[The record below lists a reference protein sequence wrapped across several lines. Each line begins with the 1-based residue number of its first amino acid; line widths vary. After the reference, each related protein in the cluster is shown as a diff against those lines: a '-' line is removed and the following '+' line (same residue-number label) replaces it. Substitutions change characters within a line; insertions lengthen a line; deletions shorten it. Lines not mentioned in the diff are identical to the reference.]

1 MFTRVWIYKEDRIM
15 SLDTV
20 LKIGNIL
27 RNSKEEMSFSKA
39 IESCKCKDGCW
50 PFCLCL
56 PVDKDFNII
65 FDRASIVPENKRNS
79 LFYLTY
85 KTSNYDRV
93 CRYIYGDIYYSVKG
107 TLSKNGSI
115 NKPKEDGYYRL
126 GESQNKNSFNLGNAE
141 YKSICSSSDFSPEE
155 KKVFQ
160 QLRTGLAKEQILIE
174 RILKYAPAIIKYFE
188 NENVSSFKEYIENED
203 NLKDICCTINK
214 ENNKKEL
221 KKSAEAKSEEELLQ
235 LNSASIFLHFS
246 YEDSNGN
253 EKSWYDFSNTLE
265 LVIREMQKKYVDD
278 KNKERLVLKK
288 SLWPTICSGDDKND
302 IQFPNFDL
310 ENRYKTRVFTES
322 EIEDLFYGDE
332 YAKKNGKKISDSKY
346 KLIVLPC
353 GDNLKAED
361 LKLFQEKRNEPAI
374 VSANE
379 YKDDLISSILEDSS
393 TFTSFDFIFA
403 KKERTKADDT
413 YLMEISNITLSAL
426 NRVNKRNKEIA
437 DKVYAERNKEIK
449 IDKLERNKEKK
460 EDYSPICNS
469 FRNLL
474 GDVQMNNTTGK
485 AEIVASK
492 KYESQILK
500 VLPLI
505 YKEDYYNDPYLLHS
519 FVTNVE
525 SATRLGNGSFWCKI
539 LKYDLMFIL
548 SIQNNKQNKFME
560 ITNSCSFKLGFKIG
574 KMAQPLR
581 FIGSFEKNYVGL
593 LSRRVSTKEDC
604 IRFVT
609 DLCQKLVM
617 HDSVWSV
624 MSAEVFDDLAKLP
637 EDKYDKDELSF
648 GFLDGYFK
656 YESTDKKKV
665 FQKRLEKIMK
675 DYSDDED
682 LKEPISKLNLI
693 VNEIKHND

>member
-1 MFTRVWIYKEDRIM
+1 M

-79 LFYLTY
+79 LFHLTY

-155 KKVFQ
+155 KQVFQ

-310 ENRYKTRVFTES
+310 GNRYKTRVFTES

-492 KYESQILK
+492 KYESHILK

-525 SATRLGNGSFWCKI
+525 SATRIGGGSFWCKI

-624 MSAEVFDDLAKLP
+624 MSAEVIDDLARLP

-656 YESTDKKKV
+656 YEPTDKKKD
-665 FQKRLEKIMK
+665 FQKRLEKIIK

-682 LKEPISKLNLI
+682 LKESVSKLNLI
-693 VNEIKHND
+693 VEDVKLNNKKI

>member
-1 MFTRVWIYKEDRIM
+1 M

-27 RNSKEEMSFSKA
+27 RNSKDKMSFSKN
-39 IESCKCKDGCW
+39 IVSCPKDEKGCW

-65 FDRASIVPENKRNS
+65 FDKASIVPENQRNS
-79 LFYLTY
+79 LFCLKY
-85 KTSNYDRV
+85 KTSNSDSV

-107 TLSKNGSI
+107 TLGKNGSI
-115 NKPKEDGYYRL
+115 NKPKEDGYYKL
-126 GESQNKNSFNLGNAE
+126 GESQNKNSFNFGTAKCKE
-141 YKSICSSSDFSPEE
+141 IYSSPDFSSEE
-155 KKVFQ
+155 INEFKQ
-160 QLRTGLAKEQILIE
+160 IRTGLAKEQTLIE

-203 NLKDICCTINK
+203 NLKNICCTINK
-214 ENNKKEL
+214 ENNKKKLEKL
-221 KKSAEAKSEEELLQ
+221 SEAKGDAELLW

-246 YEDSNGN
+246 YEDENGHP
-253 EKSWYDFSNTLE
+253 KSWYDFANSLQLITRNMITE
-265 LVIREMQKKYVDD
+265 FVDK
-278 KNKERLVLKK
+278 KNKEGIVLNK
-288 SLWPTICSGDDKND
+288 SLWPTICSGNEKND

-310 ENRYKTRVFTES
+310 GNRYKTRVFTES
-322 EIEDLFYGDE
+322 EIEDLFYVDQ
-332 YAKKNGKKISDSKY
+332 YAKKGKKIDDDSDY

-361 LKLFQEKRNEPAI
+361 LILFQEKRNESAI

-379 YKDDLISSILEDSS
+379 YKDDLISSILEDCT

-403 KKERTKADDT
+403 KDGGTKPDDT
-413 YLMEISNITLSAL
+413 YLIEISNITRSTL
-426 NRVNKRNKEIA
+426 NRVNSRNANIA
-437 DKVYAERNKEIK
+437 HQVYAERNKEIK

-460 EDYSPICNS
+460 EDNSLSICKS

-474 GDVQMNNTTGK
+474 GDVQLDATGK
-485 AEIVASK
+485 VKIAASK
-492 KYESQILK
+492 KYESHILK

-505 YKEDYYNDPYLLHS
+505 YKENYYNDPYLLHS

-525 SATRLGNGSFWCKI
+525 STTRIGDGSFWCKI

-624 MSAEVFDDLAKLP
+624 MSAGWL
-637 EDKYDKDELSF
+637 
-648 GFLDGYFK
+648 
-656 YESTDKKKV
+656 
-665 FQKRLEKIMK
+665 FQI
-675 DYSDDED
+675 
-682 LKEPISKLNLI
+682 
-693 VNEIKHND
+693 

>member
-1 MFTRVWIYKEDRIM
+1 M

-27 RNSKEEMSFSKA
+27 RNSKEKMSFSKN
-39 IESCKCKDGCW
+39 IVSCPKDEKGCW

-65 FDRASIVPENKRNS
+65 FDKASIVPENKRNS
-79 LFYLTY
+79 LFYLKY
-85 KTSNYDRV
+85 ITSNNDKSFK
-93 CRYIYGDIYYSVKG
+93 YIYGDIYYTVKG
-107 TLSKNGSI
+107 ALGKNGSI
-115 NKPKEDGYYRL
+115 NEPKECGYYRL
-126 GESQNKNSFNLGNAE
+126 AASKSGSSFNIGTATCKE
-141 YKSICSSSDFSPEE
+141 IYSSPDFSPEE
-155 KKVFQ
+155 IKEFKQ
-160 QLRTGLAKEQILIE
+160 IRTGLAKELTLIE

-203 NLKDICCTINK
+203 NLKNICCTINK
-214 ENNKKEL
+214 ENNKKKLDKL
-221 KKSAEAKSEEELLQ
+221 KEAKSDEELLL

-265 LVIREMQKKYVDD
+265 LVIREMHKKYVDD

-469 FRNLL
+469 FHNLL

-492 KYESQILK
+492 KYESHILK
-500 VLPLI
+500 VLPLV
-505 YKEDYYNDPYLLHS
+505 YKEDYYNDPSLLHS
-519 FVTNVE
+519 FVANVE
-525 SATRLGNGSFWCKI
+525 SATRIGDGSFWCKI

-560 ITNSCSFKLGFKIG
+560 ITNSCSFKLGSKIG

-624 MSAEVFDDLAKLP
+624 MSAEVFDDLANIS
-637 EDKYDKDELSF
+637 ESEYDKDELSF

-656 YESTDKKKV
+656 YEPTDKKKE

-682 LKEPISKLNLI
+682 LKESVSKLNLI
-693 VNEIKHND
+693 VNEIMK

>member
-1 MFTRVWIYKEDRIM
+1 M

-27 RNSKEEMSFSKA
+27 RNSKEKMSFSKN
-39 IESCKCKDGCW
+39 IVSCPKDEKGCW

-65 FDRASIVPENKRNS
+65 FDKASIVPENKRNS
-79 LFYLTY
+79 LFYLKY
-85 KTSNYDRV
+85 ITSNNDKSFK
-93 CRYIYGDIYYSVKG
+93 YIYGDIYYSVKG
-107 TLSKNGSI
+107 ALGKNDSI
-115 NKPKEDGYYRL
+115 NEPKECGYYRL
-126 GESQNKNSFNLGNAE
+126 AASKSGSSFNIGTATCKE
-141 YKSICSSSDFSPEE
+141 IYSSPDFSPEE
-155 KKVFQ
+155 IKEFKQ
-160 QLRTGLAKEQILIE
+160 IRTGLAKELTLIE

-203 NLKDICCTINK
+203 NLKNICCTINK
-214 ENNKKEL
+214 ENNKKKL
-221 KKSAEAKSEEELLQ
+221 EAKSDEELLL

-265 LVIREMQKKYVDD
+265 LVIREMHKKYVDD

-469 FRNLL
+469 FHNLL

-485 AEIVASK
+485 AEIVSSK
-492 KYESQILK
+492 KYESHILK
-500 VLPLI
+500 VLPLV
-505 YKEDYYNDPYLLHS
+505 YKEDYYNDPSLLHS
-519 FVTNVE
+519 FVANVE
-525 SATRLGNGSFWCKI
+525 SATRIGDGSFWCKI

-581 FIGSFEKNYVGL
+581 KFIGSFEKNYVGL

-624 MSAEVFDDLAKLP
+624 MSAEVFDDLANIS
-637 EDKYDKDELSF
+637 ESEYDKDELSF

-656 YESTDKKKV
+656 YEPTDKKKE

-682 LKEPISKLNLI
+682 LKESVSKLNLI
-693 VNEIKHND
+693 VNEIKNKN

>member
-1 MFTRVWIYKEDRIM
+1 M

-27 RNSKEEMSFSKA
+27 RNSKEKMSFSNA
-39 IESCKCKDGCW
+39 IVSCPKDNKGCW

-65 FDRASIVPENKRNS
+65 FDEASIVPENQRNS
-79 LFYLTY
+79 LFYLKY
-85 KTSNYDRV
+85 ITSNNDKSFK
-93 CRYIYGDIYYSVKG
+93 YIYGDIYYSVKG
-107 TLSKNGSI
+107 TLGKNGSI
-115 NKPKEDGYYRL
+115 KEPKECGYYRL
-126 GESQNKNSFNLGNAE
+126 AASKSGSSFNIGTATCKE
-141 YKSICSSSDFSPEE
+141 IYSSPDFSPEE
-155 KKVFQ
+155 IKEFKQ
-160 QLRTGLAKEQILIE
+160 IRTGLAKELTLIE

-188 NENVSSFKEYIENED
+188 NENVSAFKEYIENED
-203 NLKDICCTINK
+203 NLKNICCTINK
-214 ENNKKEL
+214 ENNKKL
-221 KKSAEAKSEEELLQ
+221 KEAKSDEELLL

-246 YEDSNGN
+246 YENGN
-253 EKSWYDFSNTLE
+253 GDEKSWYDLSNTLE

-403 KKERTKADDT
+403 KKERTKANDT
-413 YLMEISNITLSAL
+413 YLMEISNITQSAL

-474 GDVQMNNTTGK
+474 GNVQMNNTTGK

-492 KYESQILK
+492 KYESHILK
-500 VLPLI
+500 VIPLI

-525 SATRLGNGSFWCKI
+525 SATRLGDGSFWCKI

>member
-1 MFTRVWIYKEDRIM
+1 M

-27 RNSKEEMSFSKA
+27 RNSKEKMSFSNA
-39 IESCKCKDGCW
+39 IVSCPKDNKGCW

-85 KTSNYDRV
+85 KTSNSDSV

-107 TLSKNGSI
+107 TLGKNGSI
-115 NKPKEDGYYRL
+115 NKPKEDGYYKL
-126 GESQNKNSFNLGNAE
+126 GESQNKNSFNFGTAKCKE
-141 YKSICSSSDFSPEE
+141 IYSSPDFSPEE
-155 KKVFQ
+155 INEFKQ
-160 QLRTGLAKEQILIE
+160 IRTGLAKEQTLIE

-203 NLKDICCTINK
+203 NLKNICCTINK
-214 ENNKKEL
+214 ENNKKKLEKL
-221 KKSAEAKSEEELLQ
+221 SEAKGDAELLW

-246 YEDSNGN
+246 YEDENGHP
-253 EKSWYDFSNTLE
+253 KSWYDFANSLQLITRNMITE
-265 LVIREMQKKYVDD
+265 FVDK
-278 KNKERLVLKK
+278 KNKEGIVLNK
-288 SLWPTICSGDDKND
+288 SLWPTICSGNEKND

-310 ENRYKTRVFTES
+310 GNRYKTRVFTES
-322 EIEDLFYGDE
+322 EIEDLFYVDQ
-332 YAKKNGKKISDSKY
+332 YSKKGKKIDDDSDY

-361 LKLFQEKRNEPAI
+361 LILFQEKRNESAI

-379 YKDDLISSILEDSS
+379 YKDDLISSILEDCS

-403 KKERTKADDT
+403 KDGGTKPDDT
-413 YLMEISNITLSAL
+413 YLIEISNITRSTL
-426 NRVNKRNKEIA
+426 NRVNSRNANIA
-437 DKVYAERNKEIK
+437 HQVYAERNKEIK
-449 IDKLERNKEKK
+449 IDKFKKNKEKK
-460 EDYSPICNS
+460 EDNSLSICKS

-474 GDVQMNNTTGK
+474 GDVQLDATGK
-485 AEIVASK
+485 VKIAASK
-492 KYESQILK
+492 KYESHILK

-505 YKEDYYNDPYLLHS
+505 YKENYYNDPYLLHS

-525 SATRLGNGSFWCKI
+525 STTRIGDGSFWCKI

-548 SIQNNKQNKFME
+548 SIQNNKQNKYMD
-560 ITNSCSFKLGFKIG
+560 IINSASFKLGFKIG
-574 KMAQPLR
+574 KMAKPLKNS
-581 FIGSFEKNYVGL
+581 IGSFEKNYVGL

-609 DLCQKLVM
+609 DISQKLVM
-617 HDSVWSV
+617 HDSVWSA
-624 MSAEVFDDLAKLP
+624 MCAEVCDDLANIS
-637 EDKYDKDELSF
+637 ESEYDKDELSF

-656 YESTDKKKV
+656 YEPTDKKKD
-665 FQKRLEKIMK
+665 FQKRLEKILA
-675 DYSDDED
+675 DYSDNED
-682 LKEPISKLNLI
+682 LKDEVSKLKLI
-693 VNEIKHND
+693 VDEINHKN

>member
-1 MFTRVWIYKEDRIM
+1 M

-27 RNSKEEMSFSKA
+27 RNSKEKMNFPNA
-39 IESCKCKDGCW
+39 VVSCPKDNKGCR
-50 PFCLCL
+50 PFCLSL

-65 FDRASIVPENKRNS
+65 FDKVSEVPENRRNS
-79 LFYLTY
+79 LYYLMY
-85 KTSNYDRV
+85 ITSNNDRV

-126 GESQNKNSFNLGNAE
+126 GESQNKTSFNNGNDKYE
-141 YKSICSSSDFSPEE
+141 KICSSSDFSPEVIKE
-155 KKVFQ
+155 FQ
-160 QLRTGLAKEQILIE
+160 QIRTGFAKEKTLIE
-174 RILKYAPAIIKYFE
+174 RILKYAPAIIRYFE
-188 NENVSSFKEYIENED
+188 KGNVSSFKEYIENED

-214 ENNKKEL
+214 ENNKNEL
-221 KKSAEAKSEEELLQ
+221 KKSGEAKSEEELLR

-253 EKSWYDFSNTLE
+253 EKSWYDFFKTFE
-265 LVIREMQKKYVDD
+265 LVIRNMQYEYVDD

-302 IQFPNFDL
+302 IQFPNFVL

-322 EIEDLFYGDE
+322 EIEDLFYGVP
-332 YAKKNGKKISDSKY
+332 YAKKGKMISGSEY
-346 KLIVLPC
+346 KLIVLPF
-353 GDNLKAED
+353 GKNLKADD
-361 LKLFQEKRNEPAI
+361 LKLFTEKKNESSI
-374 VSANE
+374 ILSNE
-379 YKDDLISSILEDSS
+379 YSDDLISLALGSSS
-393 TFTSFDFIFA
+393 TFTSFDFIFV
-403 KKERTKADDT
+403 KNGGTKPDT
-413 YLMEISNITLSAL
+413 YLIELSNITRSNL
-426 NRVNKRNKEIA
+426 NRVNSRNQNIA
-437 DKVYAERNKEIK
+437 HQIYAERNNELKVETPF
-449 IDKLERNKEKK
+449 
-460 EDYSPICNS
+460 SICKS
-469 FRNLL
+469 FSNLL
-474 GDVQMNNTTGK
+474 GDVQLDATGK
-485 AEIVASK
+485 VKITASK
-492 KYESQILK
+492 KYKSHILK

-525 SATRLGNGSFWCKI
+525 SATRLGDGSFWCKI

-574 KMAQPLR
+574 KMAKPLGKA
-581 FIGSFEKNYVGL
+581 IGSFEKNYVGL

-656 YESTDKKKV
+656 YEPTDKKKV
-665 FQKRLEKIMK
+665 FQKRLEKIIK

-682 LKEPISKLNLI
+682 LKESVSKLNLI
-693 VNEIKHND
+693 VEDIKLNNKKI

>member
-1 MFTRVWIYKEDRIM
+1 M

-27 RNSKEEMSFSKA
+27 RNSKEKMSFSKN
-39 IESCKCKDGCW
+39 IVSCPKDEKGCW

-56 PVDKDFNII
+56 PIDKDFNII
-65 FDRASIVPENKRNS
+65 FDKASIVPENKRNS
-79 LFYLTY
+79 LFYLKY
-85 KTSNYDRV
+85 ITSNYDKSFK
-93 CRYIYGDIYYSVKG
+93 YIYGDIYYSVKG
-107 TLSKNGSI
+107 ALGKNGSI
-115 NKPKEDGYYRL
+115 NEPKECGYYRL
-126 GESQNKNSFNLGNAE
+126 AASKSGSSFNIGTATCKE
-141 YKSICSSSDFSPEE
+141 IYSSPDFSPEE
-155 KKVFQ
+155 IKEFKQ
-160 QLRTGLAKEQILIE
+160 IRTGLAKELTLIE

-203 NLKDICCTINK
+203 NLKNICCTINK

-221 KKSAEAKSEEELLQ
+221 KKLKEAKSDEELLL

-246 YEDSNGN
+246 YEDENGHS
-253 EKSWYDFSNTLE
+253 KSWYDFANSLQLITRNM
-265 LVIREMQKKYVDD
+265 IMKFVDK
-278 KNKERLVLKK
+278 KNKERLVLEK
-288 SLWPTICSGDDKND
+288 SLWPTICSGDKKND
-302 IQFPNFDL
+302 IQFPNFASG
-310 ENRYKTRVFTES
+310 NKYKTRVFTES

-379 YKDDLISSILEDSS
+379 YKDDLISSILEDCS

-492 KYESQILK
+492 KYESHILK

-609 DLCQKLVM
+609 ELCQKLVM

-624 MSAEVFDDLAKLP
+624 MSAEIFDDLAKLP

-656 YESTDKKKV
+656 YEPTDKKKD
-665 FQKRLEKIMK
+665 FQKRLEKILA
-675 DYSDDED
+675 DYSDNED
-682 LKEPISKLNLI
+682 LKDEVNKLNLI
-693 VNEIKHND
+693 VDEISH

>member
-1 MFTRVWIYKEDRIM
+1 M

-27 RNSKEEMSFSKA
+27 RNSKEKMSFSNA
-39 IESCKCKDGCW
+39 VASCPKDNKGCW

-65 FDRASIVPENKRNS
+65 FDKASIVPENKRNS
-79 LFYLTY
+79 LYYLMY
-85 KTSNYDRV
+85 KTSTSDSV
-93 CRYIYGDIYYSVKG
+93 CRYIYGDIYYSFKG
-107 TLSKNGSI
+107 TLGKNGSI
-115 NKPKEDGYYRL
+115 NKPVEGGNYRL
-126 GESQNKNSFNLGNAE
+126 MESPSSFDKGTATCNE
-141 YKSICSSSDFSPEE
+141 ICSLSGFSPEGTNE
-155 KKVFQ
+155 FQ
-160 QLRTGLAKEQILIE
+160 RMRTGFAKEQTLIE

-188 NENVSSFKEYIENED
+188 YVNVSSFKEYIENED
-203 NLKDICCTINK
+203 NLKNICCTINK
-214 ENNKKEL
+214 ENNKKKLEKL
-221 KKSAEAKSEEELLQ
+221 SEAKGEEELLL

-246 YEDSNGN
+246 YEDCNGD

-265 LVIREMQKKYVDD
+265 LVIREMHKKYVEDV
-278 KNKERLVLKK
+278 KGNKERLVLKK
-288 SLWPTICSGDDKND
+288 SRWPTICSGDEKND

-310 ENRYKTRVFTES
+310 GNRYKTRVFTES
-322 EIEDLFYGDE
+322 EIEDLFYGVT
-332 YAKKNGKKISDSKY
+332 YAKKNGKKISDKY

-361 LKLFQEKRNEPAI
+361 LKLFLEKRNESAI

-403 KKERTKADDT
+403 RTERTKPEDT
-413 YLMEISNITLSAL
+413 YLMEISNIRRSAL

-437 DKVYAERNKEIK
+437 DKVYAERNKEIE
-449 IDKLERNKEKK
+449 IDKLERNKEIK

-485 AEIVASK
+485 VKIATSK
-492 KYESQILK
+492 KYESHILK

-505 YKEDYYNDPYLLHS
+505 YKENYYNDPYLLHS

-525 SATRLGNGSFWCKI
+525 SATRIGDGSFWCKI

-560 ITNSCSFKLGFKIG
+560 IINSASFMLGVKIG
-574 KMAQPLR
+574 KMAKPLKKA
-581 FIGSFEKNYVGL
+581 IGSFEKNYVGL

-609 DLCQKLVM
+609 DISQKLVM
-617 HDSVWSV
+617 HDGIWAT
-624 MSAEVFDDLAKLP
+624 MCAEVCDDLAKLP
-637 EDKYDKDELSF
+637 EAEYDKDKLSF

-656 YESTDKKKV
+656 YEPTDKKKD
-665 FQKRLEKIMK
+665 FQKRLERILA
-675 DYSDDED
+675 DYSDNED
-682 LKEPISKLNLI
+682 LKDEVSKLNLI
-693 VNEIKHND
+693 VDEINHKK

>member
-1 MFTRVWIYKEDRIM
+1 M

-27 RNSKEEMSFSKA
+27 RNSKEKMSFSNA
-39 IESCKCKDGCW
+39 IVSCPKDNKGCW

-65 FDRASIVPENKRNS
+65 FDEASIVPENQRNS
-79 LFYLTY
+79 LFYLKY
-85 KTSNYDRV
+85 ITSNNDKSFK
-93 CRYIYGDIYYSVKG
+93 YIYGDIYYSVKG
-107 TLSKNGSI
+107 TLGKNGSI
-115 NKPKEDGYYRL
+115 NEPKECGYYRL
-126 GESQNKNSFNLGNAE
+126 AASKSGSSFNIGTATCKE
-141 YKSICSSSDFSPEE
+141 IYSSPDFSPEE
-155 KKVFQ
+155 IKEFKQ
-160 QLRTGLAKEQILIE
+160 IRTGLAKELTLIE

-203 NLKDICCTINK
+203 NLKNICCTINK
-214 ENNKKEL
+214 ENNKKL
-221 KKSAEAKSEEELLQ
+221 KEAKSDEELLL

-246 YEDSNGN
+246 YKNSNGN

-403 KKERTKADDT
+403 KKERTKANDT
-413 YLMEISNITLSAL
+413 YLMEISNITQSAL

-474 GDVQMNNTTGK
+474 GNVQMNNTTGK

-492 KYESQILK
+492 KYESHILK
-500 VLPLI
+500 VIPLI

-525 SATRLGNGSFWCKI
+525 SATRLGDGSFLCKI

>member
-1 MFTRVWIYKEDRIM
+1 M

-27 RNSKEEMSFSKA
+27 RNSKEKMSFSNA
-39 IESCKCKDGCW
+39 IVSCPKDKDGCW
-50 PFCLCL
+50 PFCLSL

-65 FDRASIVPENKRNS
+65 FDKVLEVPENRRNS
-79 LFYLTY
+79 LYYLMY
-85 KTSNYDRV
+85 KTSTSDTV
-93 CRYIYGDIYYSVKG
+93 CRYIYGDIYYSFKG
-107 TLSKNGSI
+107 TLGKNGSI
-115 NKPKEDGYYRL
+115 NKPVEGGNYRL
-126 GESQNKNSFNLGNAE
+126 VESPSSFDKGTATCNE
-141 YKSICSSSDFSPEE
+141 ICSLSGFSPEGIDE
-155 KKVFQ
+155 FQ
-160 QLRTGLAKEQILIE
+160 QIRTGLAKEQILIE

-203 NLKDICCTINK
+203 NLKNICCTINK
-214 ENNKKEL
+214 ENNKKKLEKL
-221 KKSAEAKSEEELLQ
+221 SEVKGEEEFLQ

-246 YEDSNGN
+246 YEDGNGD
-253 EKSWYDFSNTLE
+253 EKCWYDFSNILE
-265 LVIREMQKKYVDD
+265 LVIRKMHNEYVDT
-278 KNKERLVLKK
+278 NKEGLVLKK
-288 SLWPTICSGDDKND
+288 SRWPTICSGDKKND

-322 EIEDLFYGDE
+322 EIEDLFYGVT
-332 YAKKNGKKISDSKY
+332 YAANNGKNFSDSNY

-403 KKERTKADDT
+403 RKERTKPDDT
-413 YLMEISNITLSAL
+413 YLMEISNITRSNL
-426 NRVNKRNKEIA
+426 NRVTSRICKKA
-437 DKVYAERNKEIK
+437 YQVYAGRNKEIK
-449 IDKLERNKEKK
+449 VDMSL
-460 EDYSPICNS
+460 SICCKS
-469 FRNLL
+469 FSNLL
-474 GDVQMNNTTGK
+474 GDVQLDATGK
-485 AEIVASK
+485 VKIAASK
-492 KYESQILK
+492 KYESHILK

-505 YKEDYYNDPYLLHS
+505 YKGDYYNDPYLLHS

-525 SATRLGNGSFWCKI
+525 SATRIGDGSFWCKI

-581 FIGSFEKNYVGL
+581 KFIGSFEKNYVGL

-624 MSAEVFDDLAKLP
+624 MSAEVFDDLANIS
-637 EDKYDKDELSF
+637 ESEYDKDELSF

-656 YESTDKKKV
+656 YEPTDKKKE

-682 LKEPISKLNLI
+682 LKESVSKLNLI
-693 VNEIKHND
+693 VNEIMK

>member
-1 MFTRVWIYKEDRIM
+1 M

-27 RNSKEEMSFSKA
+27 RNSKEKMSFSKN
-39 IESCKCKDGCW
+39 IVSCPKDEKGCW

-65 FDRASIVPENKRNS
+65 FDKASIVPENKRNS
-79 LFYLTY
+79 LFYLKY
-85 KTSNYDRV
+85 ITSNNDKSFK
-93 CRYIYGDIYYSVKG
+93 YIYGDIYYSVKG
-107 TLSKNGSI
+107 ALGKNGSI
-115 NKPKEDGYYRL
+115 NEPKECGYYRL
-126 GESQNKNSFNLGNAE
+126 AASKSGSSFNIGTATCKE
-141 YKSICSSSDFSPEE
+141 IYSSPDFSPEE
-155 KKVFQ
+155 IKEFKQ
-160 QLRTGLAKEQILIE
+160 IRTGLAKELTLIE

-203 NLKDICCTINK
+203 NLKNICCTINK
-214 ENNKKEL
+214 ENNKKKLDKL
-221 KKSAEAKSEEELLQ
+221 KEAKSDEELLL

-265 LVIREMQKKYVDD
+265 LVIREMHKKYVDD

-469 FRNLL
+469 FHNLL

-492 KYESQILK
+492 KYESHILK
-500 VLPLI
+500 VLPLV
-505 YKEDYYNDPYLLHS
+505 YKEDYYNDPSLLHS
-519 FVTNVE
+519 FVANVE
-525 SATRLGNGSFWCKI
+525 SATRIGDGSFWCKI

-581 FIGSFEKNYVGL
+581 KFIGSFEKNYVGL

-624 MSAEVFDDLAKLP
+624 MSAEVFDDLANIS
-637 EDKYDKDELSF
+637 ESEYDKDELSF

-656 YESTDKKKV
+656 YEPTDKKKE

-682 LKEPISKLNLI
+682 LKESVSKLNLI
-693 VNEIKHND
+693 VNEIMK